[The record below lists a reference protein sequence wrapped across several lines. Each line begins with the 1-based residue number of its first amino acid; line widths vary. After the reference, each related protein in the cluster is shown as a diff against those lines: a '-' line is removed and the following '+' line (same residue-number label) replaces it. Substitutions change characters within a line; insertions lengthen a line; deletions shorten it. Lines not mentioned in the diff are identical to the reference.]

1 MSHRRVPQLFA
12 KQFTK
17 IGIANCCRKVQTDG
31 PLTFAKTIENTVHE
45 LNSDLAVFDVT
56 TLELR
61 NQFAGFG

>member
-1 MSHRRVPQLFA
+1 
-12 KQFTK
+12 
-17 IGIANCCRKVQTDG
+17 
-31 PLTFAKTIENTVHE
+31 LTFAKTIENTVHE